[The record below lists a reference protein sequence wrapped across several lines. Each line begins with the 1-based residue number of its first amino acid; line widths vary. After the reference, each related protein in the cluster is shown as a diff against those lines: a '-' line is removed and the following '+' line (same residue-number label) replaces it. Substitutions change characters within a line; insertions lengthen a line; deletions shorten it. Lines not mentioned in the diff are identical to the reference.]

1 MITPFTLS
9 TEDLAHLWNTMI
21 EESHIAYED
30 YAIPEGRCPIHYARE
45 LSGSNLASYIV
56 HVCL

>member
-1 MITPFTLS
+1 MATLFGLS

-21 EESHIAYED
+21 EESNIPYQD
-30 YAIPEGRCPIHYARE
+30 YAIPEGGRSIHYPRE
-45 LSGSNLASYIV
+45 LSGSNLASYTV